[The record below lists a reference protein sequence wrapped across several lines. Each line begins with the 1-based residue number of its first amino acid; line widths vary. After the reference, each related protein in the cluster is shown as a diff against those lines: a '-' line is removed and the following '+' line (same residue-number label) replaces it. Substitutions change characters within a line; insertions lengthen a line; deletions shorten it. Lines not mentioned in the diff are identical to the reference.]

1 MKFGKHQC
9 CKLHIPHTNY
19 CPLAAQKE
27 PYKKAYLLTKKCQR
41 IFFLENGQEK
51 GPLEEKWPD
60 RKSKGIKLNKS
71 HPQPHL
77 SLPQM
82 IFATQVSSMF
92 YG

>member
-1 MKFGKHQC
+1 MSE
-9 CKLHIPHTNY
+9 N
-19 CPLAAQKE
+19 
-27 PYKKAYLLTKKCQR
+27 
-41 IFFLENGQEK
+41 FFLENGQEK

-71 HPQPHL
+71 QPHL
-77 SLPQM
+77 SLSQM